1 MWHRFSV
8 VLAIVVAGSV
18 GGWGDVALSPQAASA
33 PSSSGVES
41 PELGADAVAGKYV
54 QSQRRSGSGRRGMRG

>member
-18 GGWGDVALSPQAASA
+18 GGWGYFALSPQSA

-41 PELGADAVAGKYV
+41 SELGADTVAGKYV